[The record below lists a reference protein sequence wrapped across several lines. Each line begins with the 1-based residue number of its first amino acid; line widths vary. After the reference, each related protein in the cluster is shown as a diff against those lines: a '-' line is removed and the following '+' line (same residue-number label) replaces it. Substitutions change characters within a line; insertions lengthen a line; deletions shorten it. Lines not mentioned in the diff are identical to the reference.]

1 MEVITNKQGIFIMS
15 IFIVGSFMVLGTGS
29 EAKQDIWIAIFIGF
43 VMSLPMLIVYSKI
56 LSLFPGKDL
65 FDILIEVFGNIVG
78 KIISILF
85 VWYAFHLGS
94 MVIRNFSEFVNV
106 VSFPETPQF
115 ILVAFLGLLC
125 IWVSKA
131 GIEVLGRWAAFV
143 FPIILI
149 IFILTIVFSMTNAH
163 LINLKPV
170 LYNGI
175 KPVLTSA
182 ISIST
187 FPFAETV
194 VFMMVFN
201 TLQNNKK
208 ISKVFLISAL
218 IGCGLMILVS
228 VRNILVLG
236 PQVTFDYYF
245 PSYIAVRT
253 INIGDFLQRIEVVV
267 AIVFITGGFLK
278 ISVCLCAAT
287 RGAAKILNIKNY
299 RNIVAP
305 IGLLMMDLASIIY
318 GNTMEMFDWAAKIY
332 QYYAIPFQVILPIAV
347 LIAAK
352 IKLRNKGNSVQA

>member
-1 MEVITNKQGIFIMS
+1 MEVITNKQGIFIMT
-15 IFIVGSFMVLGTGS
+15 IFIIGSFMVLGTGS
-29 EAKQDIWIAIFIGF
+29 GVKQDAWIAIIIGF
-43 VMSLPMLIVYSKI
+43 VMTLPMLIIYSTI

-94 MVIRNFSEFVNV
+94 LVIRNFSEFVNV

-115 ILVAFLGLLC
+115 IIIAFLGLLC

-143 FPIILI
+143 FPILLFILI
-149 IFILTIVFSMTNAH
+149 TTIAFSMTNAH

-170 LYNGI
+170 LYNGV
-175 KPVLTSA
+175 KPVLMSA

-201 TLQNNKK
+201 TLQNKKK

-236 PQVTFDYYF
+236 PQVTSDYYF
-245 PSYIAVRT
+245 PSYIAVRI

-267 AIVFITGGFLK
+267 AIVFVTGGFLK

-299 RNIVAP
+299 RHIVAP
-305 IGLLMMDLASIIY
+305 IGLLMMDLAITLY
-318 GNTMEMFDWAAKIY
+318 GNTMEMFDWALNIY

-347 LIAAK
+347 LITAK

>member
-1 MEVITNKQGIFIMS
+1 MEIITNKQGIFIVS
-15 IFIVGSFMVLGTGS
+15 IFIMGSFMVLGSGFGV
-29 EAKQDIWIAIFIGF
+29 KQDVWIAIIIGF
-43 VMSLPMLIVYSKI
+43 VMSLPMLIIYSKI
-56 LSLFPGKDL
+56 LLLFPGKDL

-78 KIISILF
+78 KIISMLF

-94 MVIRNFSEFVNV
+94 LVIRNFSEFVNV

-115 ILVAFLGLLC
+115 ILIAFLGLLC

-143 FPIILI
+143 FPILMFILI
-149 IFILTIVFSMTNAH
+149 TTIIFSMPNAH
-163 LINLKPV
+163 FINLKPV
-170 LYNGI
+170 LYNGV

-182 ISIST
+182 FSIFT

-194 VFMMVFN
+194 VFIMIFN
-201 TLQNNKK
+201 TLKQNKK
-208 ISKVFLISAL
+208 TSRVFFLGAL
-218 IGCGLMILVS
+218 IGCGIMILIS

-236 PQVTFDYYF
+236 PQVASDYYF

-267 AIVFITGGFLK
+267 AIVFVTGGFLK

-299 RNIVAP
+299 RHIVAP
-305 IGLLMMDLASIIY
+305 IGLLMMDLAIIIY
-318 GNTMEMFDWAAKIY
+318 ENTMEMFDWAAKIY
-332 QYYAIPFQVILPIAV
+332 QYYAIPFQIILPIAI

-352 IKLRNKGNSVQA
+352 IKLRNKGNAVQA

>member
-43 VMSLPMLIVYSKI
+43 VMSLPMLIIYSKI

-94 MVIRNFSEFVNV
+94 LVIRNFSEFVNV

-115 ILVAFLGLLC
+115 ILIAFLGLLC

-149 IFILTIVFSMTNAH
+149 IFILTIIFSMTNAH

-175 KPVLTSA
+175 QPVLSSA
-182 ISIST
+182 FSIST
-187 FPFAETV
+187 FPFGETV
-194 VFMMVFN
+194 IFIMVFN

-218 IGCGLMILVS
+218 IGCGLMIFVS

-318 GNTMEMFDWAAKIY
+318 QNTMEMFDWAAKIY
-332 QYYAIPFQVILPIAV
+332 QYYAIPFQVILPIAI

-352 IKLRNKGNSVQA
+352 IKLRNKGNAVQA